1 MNRPHDGGPGAAE
14 PSPEHALPSRTLA
27 LDVGDRRIGL
37 ALSDPLGITAQP
49 LFTLHRTSLR
59 ADLKFIGRIVRRHA
73 VTEIVIGDPVHLSG
87 EPGPQ
92 AIKTRAFA
100 DALRQLLPGT
110 PIHLLDERL
119 TTSEAH
125 ALLDRGPAR
134 QPHTRATRQHR
145 EAIID
150 QVAAVLLLE
159 SFLSIRSPRLLPPP
173 EDR

>member
-1 MNRPHDGGPGAAE
+1 MDRHPDGGPEAAQL
-14 PSPEHALPSRTLA
+14 PSQPAAPSRTLA
-27 LDVGDRRIGL
+27 LDVGNRRIGL

-49 LFTLHRTSLR
+49 LFTLERTSLR
-59 ADLKFIGRIVRRHA
+59 ADLKSIARVIRRHA
-73 VTEIVIGDPVHLSG
+73 VTEIVVGDPVHLSG
-87 EPGPQ
+87 DPSPQ
-92 AIKTRAFA
+92 SLKTRAFA
-100 DALRQLLPGT
+100 DALRELLPDT

-125 ALLDRGPAR
+125 ALLDRTRPRHGHAR
-134 QPHTRATRQHR
+134 AIRQQR

-173 EDR
+173 PDL